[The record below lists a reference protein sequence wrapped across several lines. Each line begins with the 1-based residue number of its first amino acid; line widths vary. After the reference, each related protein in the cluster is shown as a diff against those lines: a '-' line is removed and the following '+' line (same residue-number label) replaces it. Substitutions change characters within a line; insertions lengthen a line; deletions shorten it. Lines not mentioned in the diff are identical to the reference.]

1 LRLALTVAMI
11 TWGLLFTY
19 KERLMENDL
28 KDMLLQYLRDM
39 ADRGDYKAKEL
50 LVLLGVYYFN
60 EEERD

>member
-1 LRLALTVAMI
+1 
-11 TWGLLFTY
+11 
-19 KERLMENDL
+19 MENDL

-60 EEERD
+60 EQENE